1 MIIDNIKNC
10 EKYESVH
17 EGFKA
22 GFLAIKQ
29 YVKDNAEIG
38 KYEIDGKKVYA
49 MVQEYESKLSAERKF
64 EAHKNY
70 IDIQFVISGE
80 EQIQVIDESGLAVK
94 DKYNPE
100 KDVEFFE
107 VPENCTSAYMRAG
120 DFAILYPGEVHAP
133 GVCINEKPQTVRKI
147 VVKVLL

>member
-22 GFLAIKQ
+22 AFEALKKLTAE
-29 YVKDNAEIG
+29 NAEIG
-38 KYEIDGKKVYA
+38 KYEIDGNKVYA
-49 MVQEYESKLSAERKF
+49 MVQEYTSKLLDDRKF

-70 IDIQFVISGE
+70 IDIQFIISGK
-80 EQIQVIDESGLAVK
+80 EQIQVIDEVGLGVK

-107 VPENCTSAYMRAG
+107 VPENFTSVYMRDG

-133 GVCINEKPQTVRKI
+133 GVSLNDTPSAVRKI

>member
-10 EKYESVH
+10 EKYEAVH

-22 GFLAIKQ
+22 GFLAIKKF
-29 YVKDNAEIG
+29 VKENAEIG

-49 MVQEYESKLSAERKF
+49 MIQGYESKLLAERKF

-80 EQIQVIDESGLAVK
+80 EQIQVIDEEGLVVK
-94 DKYNPE
+94 NEYNPE

-107 VPENCTSAYMRAG
+107 IPENCTSAYMRSG

-133 GVCINEKPQTVRKI
+133 GLCINEEPQMVRKI